1 MASTSK
7 IIEAMN
13 SMALDDKEDEG
24 LAFEE
29 EAGEKSFDGSRDFNA
44 ELCLVERFLFEG
56 AIDFTAMKQ
65 TMAALWRPGKGVYI
79 NGGGRKFICILVLS
93 RG

>member
-1 MASTSK
+1 
-7 IIEAMN
+7 MN
-13 SMALDDKEDEG
+13 NMALDDEDDEG

-29 EAGEKSFDGSRDFNA
+29 ETGEKFLNSSQDLNID
-44 ELCLVERFLFEG
+44 LCLVGRFLFEG

-79 NGGGRKFICILVLS
+79 KEVDVNLYVFLFYHEVDIKRVFY
-93 RG
+93 